1 LHFPRGGG
9 TLLLCRFNNINYYID
24 MQTLSEQE
32 LKTLAEK
39 VKNGTAS
46 QDEEIQFLDLI
57 NQGVESLTEVIK
69 NMPQEAAH

>member
-1 LHFPRGGG
+1 
-9 TLLLCRFNNINYYID
+9 

-46 QDEEIQFLDLI
+46 QDEEIQFSDVKGKI
-57 NQGVESLTEVIK
+57 RTTKFVKE
-69 NMPQEAAH
+69 

>member
-1 LHFPRGGG
+1 
-9 TLLLCRFNNINYYID
+9 

-57 NQGVESLTEVIK
+57 NQDVESLTEVIK